1 MTEPKTISELMI
13 LVMEECKKGNINNA
27 IIYLNE
33 AIEIEPNDARFYISR
48 GTFKEHENCEDAI
61 EDYTK
66 AIEIDPNYHFAYFNR
81 ARVKRELGD
90 YQGAIDDYSKTG
102 ANSVLVA
109 PIKIGSHVTIGAG
122 STISKDIPDKS
133 LVVERSKAIIRTKTN
148 ER

>member
-1 MTEPKTISELMI
+1 MNEPKTISELMT
-13 LVMEECKKGNINNA
+13 LVMEESKKGNTNNA

-33 AIEIEPNDARFYISR
+33 AIEIEPNDVRFYISR

-90 YQGAIDDYSKTG
+90 YQGAIDDYSKIIEI
-102 ANSVLVA
+102 NSFYFQ
-109 PIKIGSHVTIGAG
+109 
-122 STISKDIPDKS
+122 
-133 LVVERSKAIIRTKTN
+133 AILEFQIQGN
-148 ER
+148 LL